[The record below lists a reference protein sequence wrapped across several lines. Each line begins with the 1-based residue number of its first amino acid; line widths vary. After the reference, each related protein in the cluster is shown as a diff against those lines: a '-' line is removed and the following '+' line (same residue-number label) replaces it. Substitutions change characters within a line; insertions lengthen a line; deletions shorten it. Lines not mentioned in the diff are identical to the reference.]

1 MIKYKVKVTY
11 ELSHYPTHCR
21 ECPAFTEHPYQCHN
35 ERGMEA
41 GCMLGYM
48 RHHDMRDFSGS
59 TKFRFCGIEHD
70 PNVVIME
77 ETNG

>member
-1 MIKYKVKVTY
+1 MIKHAMIVKY
-11 ELSHYPTHCR
+11 EFERYPTHCR

-48 RHHDMRDFSGS
+48 RKRDMRDFYGN
-59 TKFRFCGIEHD
+59 TRFVACDIEHN
-70 PNVVIME
+70 PNVVITE
-77 ETNG
+77 V